1 MTFDEISEL
10 FRVEHKSKTLT
21 EVRKDL
27 YPAMAALIRQL
38 KSEYESILA
47 KDIDSPLA
55 EGINDKRKKAR
66 DHARSIVDLRLGKI
80 SKMALRGSMGGDID
94 ISRMTKEERAFYDN
108 ILKGAEYMRGLVDR
122 LSGNAPFRLPDIQM
136 PEPSKPEPN
145 DGRFPTPSP
154 IPPSEPVREP
164 IKKPEPSK
172 PEPEPEEIP
181 DDWGAPA
188 AGSGKAPG
196 VRGSAPAPSPSASEI
211 PDDWGEPSADPPD
224 ENLDIPDDGKDT
236 EDDGLDRMAAM
247 PSAPPQRA
255 PSPLPA
261 AQVHDAPAPEA
272 VPEGGNEDEEEGT
285 DEEMALDAE
294 MGMPMRPA
302 SAAPRKKKVRNDLAL
317 IRILQDAPMP
327 IAGPDRSYILKHG
340 DVLYMP
346 DVLALPLVQAGIA
359 AEIKYS
365 K

>member
-136 PEPSKPEPN
+136 PEPSKPEP
-145 DGRFPTPSP
+145 
-154 IPPSEPVREP
+154 
-164 IKKPEPSK
+164 
-172 PEPEPEEIP
+172 EPEEIP

-188 AGSGKAPG
+188 AGSGKAPE

-302 SAAPRKKKVRNDLAL
+302 SAAPKKKVRNDLAL

-327 IAGPDRSYILKHG
+327 IAGPDRSYILKRG

-359 AEIKYS
+359 AEIRYS

>member
-66 DHARSIVDLRLGKI
+66 DHARSIVDLRLWKI

-145 DGRFPTPSP
+145 DGRFPSPAP
-154 IPPSEPVREP
+154 IPSSVPVNAP
-164 IKKPEPSK
+164 GPSK
-172 PEPEPEEIP
+172 PEPKTSEIP
-181 DDWGAPA
+181 DDWGTPAPA
-188 AGSGKAPG
+188 AKAPKTPE
-196 VRGSAPAPSPSASEI
+196 SAPAPAADEI
-211 PDDWGEPSADPPD
+211 PDDWGEPSGDPPD
-224 ENLDIPDDGKDT
+224 ESLDIPDDGNDVKD
-236 EDDGLDRMAAM
+236 DALDRMAAAPAA
-247 PSAPPQRA
+247 PSQRA
-255 PSPLPA
+255 P
-261 AQVHDAPAPEA
+261 APAPAVQTPDSPAPDA

-302 SAAPRKKKVRNDLAL
+302 SAAPKKKARTDLAL